1 MEQEIEHE
9 KLKME
14 QEVELTQID
23 SQERQA
29 KLDTHWSVIEHRTRK
44 QDIEVGNYRT

>member
-1 MEQEIEHE
+1 MIRKLQFEHE

-14 QEVELTQID
+14 QEIELTQIA

-29 KLDTHWSVIEHRTRK
+29 K
-44 QDIEVGNYRT
+44 QDLRVSLNLEN

>member
-1 MEQEIEHE
+1 MSVKRIRKLSWLDYIFEHE

-14 QEVELTQID
+14 QEIELTQID

-29 KLDTHWSVIEHRTRK
+29 KQDSDTKFAS
-44 QDIEVGNYRT
+44 QL